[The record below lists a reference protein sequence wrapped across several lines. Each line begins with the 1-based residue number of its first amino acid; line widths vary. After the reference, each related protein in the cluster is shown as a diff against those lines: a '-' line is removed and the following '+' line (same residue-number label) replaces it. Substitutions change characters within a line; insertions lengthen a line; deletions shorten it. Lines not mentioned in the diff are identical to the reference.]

1 MRRQTLKDNNK
12 VKKKQELENG
22 KSFCAVLKCSN
33 CADREKDKSNYR
45 SPSIVKNN
53 GEKGMKLS
61 KVKREKQLAQ
71 IFRQDLAEKKLERTR
86 TRIKIMLSASPS
98 SVSSQSLQYQFEKQ
112 IHILS

>member
-1 MRRQTLKDNNK
+1 M
-12 VKKKQELENG
+12 KKKHKLENG
-22 KSFCAVLKCSN
+22 KSFCAVPKCSN

-53 GEKGMKLS
+53 GEKGAKLS
-61 KVKREKQLAQ
+61 KVKREKRLAQ
-71 IFRQDLAEKKLERTR
+71 IFRQDLAQKKLER

-98 SVSSQSLQYQFEKQ
+98 SISSQSLQYQFEKQ